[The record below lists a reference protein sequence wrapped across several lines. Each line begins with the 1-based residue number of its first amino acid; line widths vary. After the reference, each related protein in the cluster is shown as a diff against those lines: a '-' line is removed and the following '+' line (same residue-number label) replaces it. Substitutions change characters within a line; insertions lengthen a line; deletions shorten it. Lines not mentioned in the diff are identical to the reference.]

1 MKSIIVF
8 SSAFQPIIW
17 PSPFEE
23 NIYSNLLNNILES
36 IGYFSF
42 KTIRSVVEFSI
53 GFLEGALFI

>member
-8 SSAFQPIIW
+8 SSAFRPIIW
-17 PSPFEE
+17 LSPFKE
-23 NIYSNLLNNILES
+23 NIPSNLLNNILES